1 MAGAAG
7 CGRLGCVM
15 SGFGIQRM
23 GSEVFWWVV
32 GCWGGWLA
40 ERERLAAFGRRFI
53 KAASVQVRRDML
65 GFVFA
70 GVVRKSSY
78 RGLIGTIVYG
88 IGTTRGVQNDIQEEI
103 QGTGE

>member
-1 MAGAAG
+1 MGGVAG
-7 CGRLGCVM
+7 CDRLGWVM

-23 GSEVFWWVV
+23 GSEAFRCVV
-32 GCWGGWLA
+32 GCWGAWLA

-70 GVVRKSSY
+70 GAVRKNTY
-78 RGLIGTIVYG
+78 RGLIGMIAYG
-88 IGTTRGVQNDIQEEI
+88 IGTTCGVQNDIREEK
-103 QGTGE
+103 QGTRG

>member
-1 MAGAAG
+1 
-7 CGRLGCVM
+7 M

-23 GSEVFWWVV
+23 GSEVFRWFA

-40 ERERLAAFGRRFI
+40 ERDRLAAFGRRFI

-70 GVVRKSSY
+70 GVVWKSTY
-78 RGLIGTIVYG
+78 RGLIGTIAYG
-88 IGTTRGVQNDIQEEI
+88 IDTTRGVQNDIQEEK
-103 QGTGE
+103 QETRG